1 MDFSQVCRQKGL
13 TFQDLRAQG
22 QRIPQEH
29 LFHNSTPKGFKISK
43 GVQSLKFPRASRA
56 NGPDGLSMFQGSSQA
71 VSKFHGQGIGHPI
84 LSCPHSQKLSKVPNV
99 LHRGPNFSTG
109 FELKAHILE
118 RLHLSVHLRIA
129 FLLVAM

>member
-43 GVQSLKFPRASRA
+43 GVQKFKVFK
-56 NGPDGLSMFQGSSQA
+56 DFQGLMGLMGLA
-71 VSKFHGQGIGHPI
+71 CSKG
-84 LSCPHSQKLSKVPNV
+84 LLKLFQS
-99 LHRGPNFSTG
+99 FMD
-109 FELKAHILE
+109 KA
-118 RLHLSVHLRIA
+118 
-129 FLLVAM
+129 